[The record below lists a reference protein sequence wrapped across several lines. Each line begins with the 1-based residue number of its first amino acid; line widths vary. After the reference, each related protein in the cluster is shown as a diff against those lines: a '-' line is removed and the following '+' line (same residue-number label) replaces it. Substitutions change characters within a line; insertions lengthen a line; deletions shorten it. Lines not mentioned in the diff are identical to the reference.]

1 MNRPTAPISSTSP
14 LFQQALQED
23 SNYVL
28 DWLWYAGQMTTEA
41 EQRYCFERALYI
53 DPRSPQ
59 AAAGIRR
66 LDRPQRSSLKPVPT
80 TSGPIG
86 KLVQGL
92 FHRA

>member
-66 LDRPQRSSLKPVPT
+66 LNEPQRRSPKPVPT
-80 TSGPIG
+80 TSSPIG